1 MTSSPIRE
9 GQTLVGKY
17 VLERLLGVGSMG
29 EVYRAKNVAV
39 GRVVAVKL
47 LRKEHASNEQ
57 VVARFLREAKA
68 ANMVQHR
75 NVAQVLD
82 VGQDA
87 DGVPFIVQEFLEGR
101 DLSDMLLEFEFG
113 MPVQLALN
121 LFLPITQAMA
131 AVHAVGLVHRDLKPE
146 NVMLAHVDGL
156 TVPKVLDFGVSKME
170 QGAGDARLTGVNTIM
185 GSPNYMCP
193 EQIQKPQTVDARADV
208 WALGVMLYEALS
220 AQLPFDS
227 PNLST
232 LFVKICSGSF
242 TPLDEVAHGLPQSV
256 IDVVH
261 RCLRVDRE
269 ERFVDATALARAL
282 TQAAGRSQESVQQL
296 RGGALDLPASPEAAA
311 RPVSNASTPAAV
323 AATVMAPMATLAVP
337 RAAENRAQPERPQ
350 ALPTVALSKPV
361 SPSPSMASL
370 PPSSAAVKSR
380 APVQKTKSRVPVWLV
395 LLAAT
400 VVLAVVVLKLLVAVA
415 P

>member
-1 MTSSPIRE
+1 MPDLPIRE
-9 GQTLVGKY
+9 GQTLAGKY
-17 VLERLLGVGSMG
+17 ALERLLGVGSMG
-29 EVYRAKNVAV
+29 EVYRATNLAA

-68 ANMVQHR
+68 ANMVAHR

-131 AVHAVGLVHRDLKPE
+131 AVHAAGLVHRDLKPE

-170 QGAGDARLTGVNTIM
+170 QGAGDVRLTGVNTIM

-227 PNLST
+227 PNIST

-242 TPLDEVAHGLPQSV
+242 TPLDEVAHSLPQGV
-256 IDVVH
+256 VDIVH

-269 ERFVDATALARAL
+269 ERFADATALARAL

-296 RGGALDLPASPEAAA
+296 RGGALDLPPLAEVPVRPDGVASKSVAE
-311 RPVSNASTPAAV
+311 
-323 AATVMAPMATLAVP
+323 AATVIAPIAT
-337 RAAENRAQPERPQ
+337 AASQGPAERVVQPAHPQ
-350 ALPTVALSKPV
+350 ALPMPSLSQAV
-361 SPSPSMASL
+361 SASPATASL
-370 PPSSAAVKSR
+370 RPSSAAQRSR
-380 APVQKTKSRVPVWLV
+380 APVQPTKSRVPVLLV

>member
-1 MTSSPIRE
+1 MPDLPIRE
-9 GQTLVGKY
+9 GQTLAGKY
-17 VLERLLGVGSMG
+17 ALERLLGVGSMG
-29 EVYRAKNVAV
+29 EVYRATNLAA

-68 ANMVQHR
+68 ANMVAHR

-131 AVHAVGLVHRDLKPE
+131 AVHAAGLVHRDLKPE

-170 QGAGDARLTGVNTIM
+170 QGAGDVRLTGVNTIM

-227 PNLST
+227 PNIST

-242 TPLDEVAHGLPQSV
+242 APLDEVAHSLPQAV
-256 IDVVH
+256 VDIVH

-269 ERFVDATALARAL
+269 ERFADATALARAL

-296 RGGALDLPASPEAAA
+296 RGGALDLPPSPKAPV
-311 RPVSNASTPAAV
+311 RPGGVASTSVAE
-323 AATVMAPMATLAVP
+323 AATVIAPMA
-337 RAAENRAQPERPQ
+337 AAAQGPAERLVQPAHPQ
-350 ALPTVALSKPV
+350 ALPRPSLSKAVPA
-361 SPSPSMASL
+361 SPATASL
-370 PPSSAAVKSR
+370 RPSSAAQRSR
-380 APVQKTKSRVPVWLV
+380 APVQPTKSRVPVLLM

-400 VVLAVVVLKLLVAVA
+400 VVLAVLVLKLLVAAA